1 MKMFQKIN
9 NLLGWLMFLI
19 SAVVYLLTIESS
31 ASFWDCGEFITS
43 AFKLEVGHPPGAPV
57 FMLLGRLFTLF
68 GGGAE
73 NAAYMMNLLSGLLS
87 AFTILFLFWTIT
99 HLGRRIAGNPET
111 YTPVQWISVM
121 GSGVIG
127 ALVYTFS
134 DTFWFSAVEA
144 EVYAFSSFLTA
155 IVVWAMLKWENVADE
170 PHANRWLVLIA
181 YIMGLS
187 IGVHLLNL
195 LAIPALG
202 LIYYYRKYQ
211 PTTAGLIKALFLS
224 FVILGVTIWV
234 LIPGVFS
241 IATKFELLFVNSF
254 GLPFNIGEAVWFLL
268 LASGLIFGIFYS
280 IRHQKVLL
288 NHVLL
293 CISVLIIGYS
303 SYAVIVIRSSANPPM
318 DQNDPQ
324 DPFKLLY
331 YLNREQYGD
340 RPLFRGATFNAP
352 VIGTKQGKPVYA
364 KRNGR
369 YEVVDHK
376 VSYEYDPRFLTLFPR
391 MYDNQDPRR
400 ADEYKAWGN
409 IKGTPIQAQNLQ
421 GKMETVMKPTFAENI
436 RFFISYQVNWMYF
449 RYFMWNFAGRQN
461 DLQGHGDPLR
471 GNWISGISFLDE
483 LRLGP
488 QDELPTFL
496 AENKGRNTYFFLP
509 LILGLMGLFFH
520 SSKNRGDFYMV
531 LMLFFMTGLAI
542 VLYLNQYPLQPR
554 ERDYAYA
561 GSFYA
566 FSIWIGLGFMA
577 AIESFPKRWK
587 QSVPVTVLAFL
598 LLFSVPL
605 RMAAQNW
612 DDHDRSGR
620 TFCRDFGANY
630 LESCAPNAVIFTN
643 GDNDTFPLWYAQ
655 EVEGVRT
662 DVRVVNLSYFMADW
676 YIEQMQRKAYESEP
690 LLFSLKPEQFQ
701 TGKRETLE
709 VFPVTDAFTELKLA
723 IDFVASEDPKTKTI
737 PGVAEKVEY
746 FPVRNLKITVDST
759 AVINT
764 GTLSPELAPRILKT
778 MTWSLPEDQ
787 PMYGGRIL
795 LKSSFMLLDLLANNN
810 WKRPLYMSTTVADE
824 NYLGL
829 QKFFQVEGLA
839 YRIVPIET
847 PRDSVTGDLGR
858 VNTEVMYNNLM
869 NKFSWGGVEGDVY
882 IDETVSRLLS
892 NARNWFSRLAE
903 ALIDE
908 GDSVK
913 AIEVLD
919 RSLALFPS
927 SKVPH
932 NFLSPLL
939 IEQYYRAGAFDK
951 GNQIV
956 AEMIRETTLELA
968 FYGRFNRT
976 LAPTVD
982 RDRRIAFYVLNLL
995 AELAQEYKQDAQYKE
1010 IEKIFE
1016 MFYTSIN

>member
-1 MKMFQKIN
+1 MKMFNKIN
-9 NLLGWLMFLI
+9 NLLGWLMFFV
-19 SAVVYLLTIESS
+19 SAVVYLLTVESS

-43 AFKLEVGHPPGAPV
+43 AYKLEVGHPPGAPV

-68 GGGAE
+68 GGAPG
-73 NAAYMMNLLSGLLS
+73 NAAYMMNLMSGLLS

-99 HLGRRIAGNPET
+99 HLGRRMAGDPVH
-111 YTPVQWISVM
+111 YTPTQWVSVM

-134 DTFWFSAVEA
+134 DTFWYSAVEA

-155 IVVWAMLKWENVADE
+155 IVVWAMLKWEHTADE

-195 LAIPALG
+195 LTIPVLG
-202 LIYYYRKYQ
+202 LIYYYRKYH
-211 PTTAGLIKALFLS
+211 PTNAGLIKALLIS
-224 FVILGVTIWV
+224 FVILGFTIWV

-241 IATKFELLFVNSF
+241 IATRFELLFVNTF
-254 GLPFNIGEAVWFLL
+254 GAPYNLGEAVWFLL
-268 LASGLIFGIFYS
+268 LASGLVYGIYYS
-280 IRHQKVLL
+280 VRKRKVLL
-288 NHVLL
+288 NSVLL
-293 CISVLIIGYS
+293 CVTVLIIGYS
-303 SYAVIVIRSSANPPM
+303 SYAIIVIRSSANPPM

-324 DPFKLLY
+324 DPFNLLY

-340 RPLFRGATFNAP
+340 RPLFKGPYFNAP
-352 VIGTKQGKPVYA
+352 PVATEEGSPVYA

-369 YEVVDHK
+369 YEVVDRK
-376 VSYEYDPRFLTLFPR
+376 VSYVYDPQFLTLFPR

-400 ADEYKAWGN
+400 VEEYKAWGN
-409 IKGTPIQAQNLQ
+409 IKGTPVRVNNYQ
-421 GKMETVMKPTFAENI
+421 GKSEIIMKPTFAENV
-436 RFFISYQVNWMYF
+436 RFFISYQINWMYL

-461 DLQGHGDPLR
+461 DMQGHGDPLR
-471 GNWISGISFLDE
+471 GNWISGITFLDE

-488 QDELPTFL
+488 QDELPAFM
-496 AENKGRNTYFFLP
+496 ADNKGRNSYFFLP
-509 LILGLMGLFFH
+509 LLLGLLGLFYQ
-520 SSKNRGDFYMV
+520 SSKNRGDFFVV

-561 GSFYA
+561 ASFYA
-566 FSIWIGLGFMA
+566 FAIWVGLGLMA
-577 AIESFPKRWK
+577 VIE
-587 QSVPVTVLAFL
+587 VLPARLKNSLPAVVGTFL
-598 LLFSVPL
+598 LLLLIPI

-630 LESCAPNAVIFTN
+630 LESCAPNAIIFTN

-676 YIEQMQRKAYESEP
+676 YIEQMQRKAYESDP
-690 LLFSLKPEQFQ
+690 LPFSLKPEQYQ

-709 VFPVTDAFTELKLA
+709 VFPITDAFTELKTA
-723 IDFVASEDPKTKTI
+723 VDFAASEDPKTKTI

-746 FPVRNLKITVDST
+746 FPVRNLKLTVDS
-759 AVINT
+759 AQVMAT
-764 GTLSPELAPRILKT
+764 GTLTPESAPLMLKS
-778 MTWSLPEDQ
+778 MNWSLPEDQ

-795 LKSSFMLLDLLANNN
+795 LKSSFMLLDLLANNQ
-810 WKRPLYMSTTVADE
+810 WKRPFYISTTVADE

-847 PRDSVTGDLGR
+847 PRDSITGDLGR
-858 VNTEVMYNNLM
+858 VHTDIMYNNLM

-892 NARNWFSRLAE
+892 NARNWFSRLAQE
-903 ALIDE
+903 LITEGKTEKAL
-908 GDSVK
+908 
-913 AIEVLD
+913 EVLE
-919 RSLALFPS
+919 RAQTLFPP
-927 SKVPH
+927 SKVPY
-932 NFLSPLL
+932 NFLTPLM
-939 IEQYYRAGAFDK
+939 IEQYYRAGANDK
-951 GNQIV
+951 ANV
-956 AEMIRETTLELA
+956 VLSEMVRETTLELA
-968 FYGRFNRT
+968 FYSRFSGA

-982 RDRRIAFYVLNLL
+982 RDRRIAFYVLNAL
-995 AELAQEYKQDAQYKE
+995 AEVAREYKQEAQYKE
-1010 IEKIFE
+1010 IEEVFE
-1016 MFYTSIN
+1016 MFYTTLK